1 MNKIKFSLVLLSVAA
16 VFSSCEDREP
26 MSWNIEVFL
35 PLVDDNITWSSS
47 FPDSLLTL
55 GEAGEPARMLYKIP
69 FGEFSADYLPTLPD
83 TLIEENM
90 SMEGNLPSDVPV
102 PLGDLF
108 VNETD
113 EIVFESFGANSD
125 AYLKEFSLSSGYMR
139 LSVESSVEGILDMA
153 YYLNSVTVGGVMSGI
168 ELAVPAAQGGVNGFA
183 TETLDLTGAI
193 FNLSG
198 ESGLSENVMTSTFT
212 TTGSIL
218 NTEIFYLTT
227 TDSMLVEIELVDLRI
242 ETAKGYFGQVDL
254 PFDSE
259 VTLIDTIAIPN
270 PVLDLD
276 GASAKLTIE
285 NYIGAELRLKFDEI
299 SMDDQFLEH
308 PTLYGVHDVARAYWN
323 DETLIN
329 HSSLVLDLGE
339 TGSNIFDLI
348 ETLPYDVAMFGSVQ
362 LNPFGDVSLGHDYI
376 NNAYPPKLELE
387 LDIPFKLGLDG
398 VVLEEVYIIDPMNFP
413 KFEGRLLVDLT
424 STFPVEV
431 VAEIDYV
438 VNDED
443 GTIVSM
449 IGNIEAGSSYPEVS
463 QHGLLVIPLNKET
476 VSPGG
481 SLHVRLTAS
490 TEGAVTF
497 TGYENVRVQVRIEGT
512 QLIEVE

>member
-1 MNKIKFSLVLLSVAA
+1 MNKIKLSLILLSVAA
-16 VFSSCEDREP
+16 VFASCEDREP
-26 MSWNIEVFL
+26 LSWNTEIFL

-47 FPDSLLTL
+47 IPDSLLEF
-55 GEAGEPARMLYKIP
+55 GEGGEPARMLYKIP

-113 EIVFESFGANSD
+113 EIVFSSFGEGSE
-125 AYLKEFSLSSGYMR
+125 AYLKELTLSAGNMR

-153 YYLNSVTVGGVMSGI
+153 YYLNSVTVDGVMSGI
-168 ELAVPAAQGGVNGFA
+168 ELAVPAAQDGVNGFA
-183 TETLDLTGAI
+183 TETIDLAGAI

-198 ESGLSENVMTSTFT
+198 ENGLSENVMTSTFT
-212 TTGSIL
+212 TTGSAL
-218 NTEIFYLTT
+218 NTEVFYLTT
-227 TDSMLVEIELVDLRI
+227 TDSMLVEIELIDLTI
-242 ETAKGYFGQVDL
+242 ETAKGYFGQVEI

-259 VTLIDTIAIPN
+259 GTLIDTITIPN
-270 PVLDLD
+270 PVLDLE
-276 GASAKLTIE
+276 GASAKLTID
-285 NYIGAELRLKFDEI
+285 NYIGADLRLKFDEV
-299 SMDDQFLEH
+299 SMDDQLLEH
-308 PTLYGVHDVARAYWN
+308 PSLFGVHDVARAYWN

-329 HSSLVLDLGE
+329 HTSLELDLGE

-348 ETLPYDVAMFGSVQ
+348 ETFPSDLAMFGSVQ

-387 LDIPFKLGLDG
+387 LEIPLKLGLDG
-398 VVLEEVYIIDPMNFP
+398 VVLEEVYIIDPMDFP
-413 KFEGRLLVDLT
+413 KFDGRLLVDLT

-431 VAEIDYV
+431 IADIDYV

-443 GTIVSM
+443 GTIVS
-449 IGNIEAGSSYPEVS
+449 ISGNIDAGSAYPEVS
-463 QHGLLVIPLNKET
+463 QHGLLVIPLNEET

-481 SLHVRLTAS
+481 SVYVSLTAS

-497 TGYENVRVQVRIEGT
+497 TGYENVRVQIRIEGT
-512 QLIEVE
+512 QLIEVD

>member
-1 MNKIKFSLVLLSVAA
+1 MNKIKFSFVLLSIAA
-16 VFSSCEDREP
+16 LFVSCEDREP
-26 MSWNIEVFL
+26 LSWNTEIFL

-47 FPDSLLTL
+47 IPDSLLEL
-55 GEAGEPARMLYKIP
+55 GEGGEPARMLYKIP
-69 FGEFSADYLPTLPD
+69 VGEFSADYLPTLPD

-90 SMEGNLPSDVPV
+90 SMEGVLLSNVPV

-113 EIVFESFGANSD
+113 EIVFSSFGEGSA
-125 AYLKEFSLSSGYMR
+125 AYLKELSLSSGSMR

-153 YYLNSVTVGGVMSGI
+153 YYLNSVTVDGVVSGV
-168 ELAVPAAQGGVNGFA
+168 ELSVPAAQDGVNGFA
-183 TETLDLTGAI
+183 TETIDLSGAV

-198 ESGLSENVMTSTFT
+198 ENGLSENVMTSTFT

-227 TDSMLVEIELVDLRI
+227 TDSMLVEIELIDLAI
-242 ETAKGYFGQVDL
+242 ETAKGYFGQVSL
-254 PFDSE
+254 PFESD

-270 PVLDLD
+270 PVLDLE
-276 GASAKLTIE
+276 GASAKLTID
-285 NYIGAELRLKFDEI
+285 NYIGAELRLNFDEI
-299 SMDDQFLEH
+299 SMDDQFVEH

-339 TGSNIFDLI
+339 AGSNIFDLI
-348 ETLPYDVAMFGSVQ
+348 ETLPHDVSMIGSVQ

-387 LDIPFKLGLDG
+387 IPFKLGLDG
-398 VVLEEVYIIDPMNFP
+398 VVLEEVYIIDSMNFP
-413 KFEGRLLVDLT
+413 KFDGRLLVDLT

-431 VAEIDYV
+431 IADIDYV
-438 VNDED
+438 VNDQD

-449 IGNIEAGSSYPEVS
+449 SGNIEAGSSYPEVS
-463 QHGLLVIPLNKET
+463 QHGLLVIPLNQET
-476 VSPGG
+476 ISPGG

-512 QLIEVE
+512 QLIVVE